1 MWWRSVYGKTLREGR
16 GAIVGWGVGMG
27 LLLLAVQAT
36 VGSVMAAPGAK
47 QALASM
53 TQSFR
58 WAADPVA
65 VTTVGGYA
73 TWKLGFTVLMMAI
86 WPLIAS
92 ARVLRGAE
100 ERGSMDVLLSVPRG
114 RLRVALESVAAVWTS
129 LLVMALL
136 ASLIGYLG
144 GLSAHAAYSL
154 VDALLYGLNLALI
167 CGVFGSLALA
177 IGQFTERARTAAGAT
192 GGLLFAFIV
201 LDMLHRTIPGTAW
214 LSALSPVYYY
224 NLSKP
229 LVPSFG
235 SDPWAMLL
243 LVAISAALTGVAVA
257 LFVGRDVGSSVRLL
271 RRTGGRPRNGVR
283 PPAQLR
289 DGWSLRSL
297 YARGLATIVA
307 PTLWWTLGIAGFAA
321 FTIVATEQLA
331 VQLQTLIAD
340 SPQLRLVLTA
350 FGGGATR
357 VNEALLGA
365 LFAFLPLLIMV
376 FAVTQASRWA
386 ADEEEGRQ
394 DLILSTPRAR
404 HRVLLARYATVA
416 TAGLFIGLVTL
427 AAVDATSAAVG
438 LSLRSGHLTAAVLS
452 IVPQCLLMA
461 AVGYL
466 FAGWLAAALESG
478 LLSFLLALWFFI
490 SFIGPELGWP
500 PVVQR
505 LSAFYYYGTP
515 LLDGLV
521 VGNVLVVLGASAL
534 ILAGASVRYMRKD
547 IGRLWG

>member
-1 MWWRSVYGKTLREGR
+1 MGLRSVYGKTLREAR
-16 GAIVGWGVGMG
+16 GAVVGWGVGMG

-36 VGSVMAAPGAK
+36 VGSVMGAPGAR

-53 TQSFR
+53 TESFR

-92 ARVLRGAE
+92 ARVVRGAE

-114 RLRVALESVAAVWTS
+114 RLRVALESVAAIWTG
-129 LLVMALL
+129 LLAMALL

-144 GLSAHAAYSL
+144 GVIAHATYTLA
-154 VDALLYGLNLALI
+154 DALLYGLNLALI
-167 CGVFGSLALA
+167 CAVFGSLALA

-192 GGLLFAFIV
+192 GGLLFASIV
-201 LDMLHRTIPGTAW
+201 LDMLHRTIPGTSW

-229 LVPSFG
+229 LVPTFG
-235 SDPWAMLL
+235 TDPWAMLL
-243 LVAISAALTGVAVA
+243 LLAVSAVLSGVAVA
-257 LFVGRDVGSSVRLL
+257 LFVGRDIGSGVRLF
-271 RRTGGRPRNGVR
+271 RRAGGRSRTGARP
-283 PPAQLR
+283 AAELR
-289 DGWSLRSL
+289 DDWSLRSL

-321 FTIVATEQLA
+321 FTILATKQLA

-340 SPQLRLVLTA
+340 SPQMRLVLAA
-350 FGGGATR
+350 FGGGGTR
-357 VNEALLGA
+357 VNETLLGA

-394 DLILSTPRAR
+394 DLVLSTPRAR

-416 TAGLFIGLVTL
+416 TAGLFIGLATL

-461 AVGYL
+461 AIGYL

-515 LLDGLV
+515 LLDGLE
-521 VGNVLVVLGASAL
+521 VGNVVVVLGASAAL
-534 ILAGASVRYMRKD
+534 LAGASVRYMRKD
-547 IGRLWG
+547 IGRFWG